1 MKPNEWSKETWLA
14 IFVGIIIIYFMT
26 LNSFPDNL
34 TGAFSVE
41 QDNSCEWDF
50 LTDIFD
56 TDDVLSLDLNEIY
69 RNNLNFFVESN
80 DGKIYLKD
88 NLLVFFPEKKENLI
102 KIISKNNKNSCS
114 KTIKVYASL

>member
-1 MKPNEWSKETWLA
+1 MKPDKWPKETWLA
-14 IFVGIIIIYFMT
+14 IFTAIIILFFMT

-41 QDNSCEWDF
+41 QDSSCEWDF
-50 LTDIFD
+50 LTDTFEADKVI
-56 TDDVLSLDLNEIY
+56 SLDLNIFY
-69 RNNLNFFVESN
+69 KNNLKFFAESN
-80 DGKIYLKD
+80 DGKIYLEN

-102 KIISKNNKNSCS
+102 KIISKNSRISCT